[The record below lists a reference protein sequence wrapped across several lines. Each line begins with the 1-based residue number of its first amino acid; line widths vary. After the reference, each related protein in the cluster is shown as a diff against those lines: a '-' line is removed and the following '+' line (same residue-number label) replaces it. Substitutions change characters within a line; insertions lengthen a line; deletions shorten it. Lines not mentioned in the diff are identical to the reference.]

1 MKDFFGR
8 GRPLA
13 IAMWDFS
20 WLERRGPGE
29 GFEDWDKAV
38 SELVERGYD
47 AVRIDPYPQL
57 IALSDTGSFAL
68 DPVWE
73 ACGWG
78 SIKPITVS
86 NVLENLLE
94 FLRVCQ
100 KHGVLVGLSGWFR
113 HKESDSYVSKL
124 KMPEDFAQIWIDLLR
139 KIESAGLYDTIL
151 YVDFCNEFPNW
162 LDCAPK
168 GENGAPL
175 PRDSAETTAWSNRC
189 IEAFKAVFPQM
200 PVTFSISSEFYRME
214 REDYGKWDFLEP
226 HIWMNSDGDGR
237 FDFTLRR
244 EGRIYDGQD
253 FPRGHGGL
261 EGALRGK
268 PRILEDGAPHADR
281 AFCVVCAQ
289 QGHPARHDGV
299 LGDRV
304 LQRMRARLG
313 VDEGAL
319 RGRRAGGRENWLL
332 GGDRHE
338 QFLRA
343 AVPRHVGGRRMAPRA
358 DRLHTRKSRMKRG
371 SCTAVQL
378 PFFRQILRKSPPVLL
393 FLSLRRSAGQHH
405 CAVSAAVGVSLRAEF
420 FLQAEALLGRHL
432 GIEVDARQKVRRE
445 LVELRLFL

>member
-78 SIKPITVS
+78 STKPITVS

-124 KMPEDFAQIWIDLLR
+124 KTPEDFAQIWIDLLR

-253 FPRGHGGL
+253 FREGMAASKALYEESPEYWKMVLRTQIAHFASFARSRDIPLVTTECWAVVFYNECGL
-261 EGALRGK
+261 DWA
-268 PRILEDGAPHADR
+268 
-281 AFCVVCAQ
+281 
-289 QGHPARHDGV
+289 
-299 LGDRV
+299 
-304 LQRMRARLG
+304 
-313 VDEGAL
+313 
-319 RGRRAGGRENWLL
+319 W
-332 GGDRHE
+332 
-338 QFLRA
+338 
-343 AVPRHVGGRRMAPRA
+343 
-358 DRLHTRKSRMKRG
+358 MKEL
-371 SCTAVQL
+371 CE
-378 PFFRQILRKSPPVLL
+378 
-393 FLSLRRSAGQHH
+393 
-405 CAVSAAVGVSLRAEF
+405 VGV
-420 FLQAEALLGRHL
+420 Q
-432 GIEVDARQKVRRE
+432 
-445 LVELRLFL
+445 